1 MYMTFSFNPLSVVVV
16 VVVSGGGSAG
26 VHAQALTDH

>member
-26 VHAQALTDH
+26 VHAQAFPDH